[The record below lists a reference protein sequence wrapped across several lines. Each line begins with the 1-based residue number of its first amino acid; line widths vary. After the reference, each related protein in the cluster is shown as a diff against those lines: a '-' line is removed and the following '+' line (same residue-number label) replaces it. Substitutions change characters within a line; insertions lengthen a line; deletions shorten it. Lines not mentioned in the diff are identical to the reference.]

1 MVVIVKYLCYY
12 CNGFPARRP
21 RKDFRTMCFC
31 KGTAVSGGG
40 LGPPAQ
46 DLPGSH
52 PCQVETYSGY
62 RVHERPR
69 RFTWQGE
76 GLEVRRLLSRWQEPE
91 NLCFT
96 VSANDSR
103 RYLLKYHPQR
113 DAWEVLRL

>member
-1 MVVIVKYLCYY
+1 
-12 CNGFPARRP
+12 
-21 RKDFRTMCFC
+21 MCFC
-31 KGTAVSGGG
+31 KGTAICGGG

-46 DLPGSH
+46 DLPGSQ

-69 RFTWQGE
+69 RFTRHGE
-76 GLEVRRLLSRWQEPE
+76 WLEVRRVVSRWQEPG

-96 VSANDSR
+96 VTADDSR
-103 RYLLKYHPQR
+103 RYLLKYRPQR